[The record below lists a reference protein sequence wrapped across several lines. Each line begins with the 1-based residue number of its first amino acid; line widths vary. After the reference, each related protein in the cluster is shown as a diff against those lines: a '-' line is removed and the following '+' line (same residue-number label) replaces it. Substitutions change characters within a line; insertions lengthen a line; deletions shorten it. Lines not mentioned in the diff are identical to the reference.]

1 MRVKVPDIALYLE
14 ERAITFEEL
23 QAFVDALENPSTRP
37 EAAVALHSLA
47 MELATRDSSTNGL
60 RLFEMPVP
68 GCDEAIKL
76 ILHPAVFEPEY
87 WGKTFAEGLMRE
99 PEIFSGKA
107 ICELGTGSG
116 WISILL
122 LKRTYARFV
131 LGLDLNPVAVAIAKL
146 NGWLNGCEADGT
158 LKMTLR
164 GAPLVESL
172 RIAHSDLL
180 QEPLSR
186 REKFDHV
193 IGCIPQVLH
202 PDPAQLKSRRKMS
215 TRDLYDL
222 SNYCFQQG
230 ILEDRFGLPLIA
242 RALEQAQ
249 LCLSPGGVVTLILGG
264 RPGLDAIDGV
274 FRRRGYEPEL
284 WWSRR
289 IQQADDTDLA
299 SLVALEREHGIKF
312 HFYSSFSSKHSIPA
326 STAVGLLEHERP
338 LFHDLLVMQATTRH
352 EKPMLAFVRNL
363 NALGLGGM
371 RRELDLSHVTEEQ
384 ISFLSRLT
392 QELLHNRT
400 LPYPHER
407 GDLHIRERVAK
418 FLQIYCNYATN
429 AERLFIG
436 PEREQLLFCIL
447 SMVARPGDKVLLSNS
462 VSSVY
467 SDVLTRLQCQPV
479 LGNDDLPELMEL
491 DELFAPKISILAPQE
506 MSDPSTLVLDVFVQQ
521 AKAHPDRWY
530 VIDDSANF
538 DIASALRAN
547 VMMRILSHQEL
558 PPNLVFLYGLI
569 KNTVSADLEL
579 SFMLNAPREWIQGL
593 EVAAELTYSRIA
605 HPTQLYYE
613 WLFDELLAFPFPEV
627 AKDPPAQIDATA
639 HLTPWFRE
647 IARDTVF
654 APKPINPEDRAV
666 VRFDYGEFEA
676 PVPPAIVRGL
686 IKGFLESRDSAV
698 LDVVP
703 SRISAYL
710 KFTRHVAVAEDR
722 LVLGQGVFPLL
733 AALIEGLRVRLG
745 RSPLI
750 ALPNGSYGPIYSLI
764 AYHGGTVVPVETEA
778 EQGFLATLQ
787 AIARMHDSKPD
798 LLWLTQPNNPSGLFF
813 ESDTVAGIMQLCA
826 ERGIYVLA
834 DEIFFLLSDP
844 KMGTWTNPQLSFAST
859 LPNSEGKWLFLVD
872 GLSKSFAAGGLRA
885 GFMVCPDAAW
895 ADAIQE
901 LCMMPPRT
909 TLRAWDSLYSVF
921 LDEAPHNMMDIGKE
935 QADVLDYLNNARAML
950 HDQREKLY
958 ALLNEF
964 GRADGMEHA
973 KRGAL
978 FMLGKLTAEDA
989 RALAQQKGVL
999 VNPPEWA
1006 RTPGWS
1012 RLCFSLE
1019 PARFNIGL
1027 ERLREF
1033 LNGHSS

>member
-23 QAFVDALENPSTRP
+23 QTFVDALENPSTRLD
-37 EAAVALHSLA
+37 ACAALHTLA
-47 MELATRDSSTNGL
+47 AELSVRDSENGL
-60 RLFEMPVP
+60 RLFEMPIP
-68 GCDEAIKL
+68 GCDEGIKL
-76 ILHPAVFEPEY
+76 FLHPAVFEPEQ
-87 WGKTFAEGLMRE
+87 WGKTFAEGLLKE
-99 PEIFSGKA
+99 PEVFSGKS
-107 ICELGTGSG
+107 IVELGTGSG

-131 LGLDLNPVAVAIAKL
+131 LGLDLNPVAVAISKL
-146 NGWLNGCEADGT
+146 NGWLNGCDADGT

-164 GAPLVESL
+164 GAPLVESF
-172 RIAHSDLL
+172 RVAHSDLL
-180 QEPLSR
+180 LEPLGR
-186 REKFDHV
+186 RERFDHV

-202 PDPAQLKSRRKMS
+202 PDPAQLKSKRKMS

-249 LCLSPGGVVTLILGG
+249 LCLNPGGSVMLILGG
-264 RPGLDAIDGV
+264 RPGIDAIDGV
-274 FRRRGYEPEL
+274 FRRRGYEPQL

-312 HFYSSFSSKHSIPA
+312 HFYASFSSKHSIPA
-326 STAVGLLEHERP
+326 STAVGLLSYDRP
-338 LFHDLLVMQATTRH
+338 LYHDLLVMQAQTRH
-352 EKPMLAFVRNL
+352 EKPMLTFVKNI
-363 NALGLGGM
+363 NALGLGAM
-371 RRELDLSHVTEEQ
+371 RKELDLSQVTDEQ

-407 GDLHIRERVAK
+407 GDAHFRERVAK
-418 FLQIYCNYATN
+418 FLQTYCNFTTT
-429 AERLFIG
+429 EDRLFIG
-436 PEREQLLFCIL
+436 PERSQLLFCIL
-447 SMVARPGDKVLLSNS
+447 SMVARPGDKVLLS
-462 VSSVY
+462 SSLHEVY
-467 SDVLTRLQCQPV
+467 SDVLSRLNCEPV
-479 LGNDDLPELMEL
+479 LGNDDLPELVEL
-491 DELFAPKISILAPQE
+491 DDLFAPKISILAPHE
-506 MSDPSTLVLDVFVQQ
+506 MADPSTLVMDAFVRQ

-530 VIDDSANF
+530 LIDDSANF

-547 VMMRILSHQEL
+547 VMMRILSQQDL

-579 SFMLNAPREWIQGL
+579 SFMLNAPQQWIEGL
-593 EVAAELTYSRIA
+593 DVAAELTYSRIA

-613 WLFDELLAFPFPEV
+613 WLFDELLAFPFPDE
-627 AKDPPAQIDATA
+627 AKEPIPIRTA
-639 HLTPWFRE
+639 SADLSPWFKE
-647 IARDTVF
+647 IAADPVF
-654 APKPINPEDRAV
+654 LPKPIDPEERGV
-666 VRFDYGEFEA
+666 LRLDYGEFEA
-676 PVPPAIVRGL
+676 PVPAPIVKGL
-686 IKGFLESRDSAV
+686 VKGFLEPGSSAV
-698 LDVVP
+698 ADVVP
-703 SRISAYL
+703 SRVAAYL
-710 KFTRHVAVAEDR
+710 KFTRHVTVTEDR
-722 LVLGQGVFPLL
+722 IVLGQGVFPLL
-733 AALIEGLRVRLG
+733 AALVEGMRHRLG
-745 RSPLI
+745 RPPLI
-750 ALPNGSYGPIYSLI
+750 AMPNGSYGPIYSLI
-764 AYHGGTVVPVETEA
+764 AYHGGIVVPIETDP

-787 AIARMHDSKPD
+787 SIARMHETKPD

-844 KMGTWTNPQLSFAST
+844 KIGTWTNPQLSFCST
-859 LPNSEGKWLFLVD
+859 LPNAEGKWLFVVD
-872 GLSKSFAAGGLRA
+872 GLSKAFAAGGLRA

-895 ADAIQE
+895 ADEIQN
-901 LCMMPPRT
+901 LTVMPPKT
-909 TLRAWDSLYSVF
+909 TLRAWDGLYSVF

-935 QADVLDYLNNARAML
+935 QADVLDYLTNARVML
-950 HDQREKLY
+950 QEQREKLY
-958 ALLNEF
+958 ALLTEF
-964 GRADGMEHA
+964 GRSDNLEHA

-978 FMLGKLTAEDA
+978 FMLGRFNNAEA
-989 RALAQQKGVL
+989 TALAKQKGL
-999 VNPPEWA
+999 LINPPDWA

-1012 RLCFSLE
+1012 RVCFSLE
-1019 PARFNIGL
+1019 PARFNIAC

-1033 LNGHSS
+1033 LNANRH